1 MWRQIHVYSWHYI
14 IEWIAAN
21 MTVELTCP
29 MIDVMNVSASK
40 VLDIC
45 KIVGLE
51 HSYVYIYK
59 CGRWLDMDI
68 QNLGKIWL
76 ISFFFFCLGCCSSF
90 ATLGRN
96 PWYPY
101 PKPKLIN
108 YINYLPSKLQ
118 TYSVES
124 YIDFFSTKNSL
135 KTNFLKK
142 KVTNF
147 NI

>member
-1 MWRQIHVYSWHYI
+1 
-14 IEWIAAN
+14 

-76 ISFFFFCLGCCSSF
+76 ISFFFFALGV
-90 ATLGRN
+90 AQVLL
-96 PWYPY
+96 PWAETHDTHIQNQNGSII
-101 PKPKLIN
+101 LII
-108 YINYLPSKLQ
+108 YQASCRLI
-118 TYSVES
+118 V
-124 YIDFFSTKNSL
+124 
-135 KTNFLKK
+135 
-142 KVTNF
+142 
-147 NI
+147 